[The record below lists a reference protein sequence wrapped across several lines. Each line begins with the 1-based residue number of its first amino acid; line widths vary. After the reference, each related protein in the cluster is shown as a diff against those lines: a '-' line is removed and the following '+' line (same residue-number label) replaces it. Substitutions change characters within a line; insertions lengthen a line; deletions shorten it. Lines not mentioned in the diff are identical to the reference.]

1 MFDSMA
7 ECNYD
12 VHLMETVGEGEKC
25 VDIQLA
31 VEMLHYATVPNAYDV
46 AVLLSGDKDFI
57 PALTLTRQ
65 KGKQVEVV
73 SMRMGCNRALFESP
87 HVKDYDVLFLDDYL
101 DQLIVPL
108 MKDDINAVVSSRS
121 QVPIVLAVTM
131 LKVIYDFLSHVSGGV
146 SSRDIGRYLKNM
158 EIGKSSNMLEQLKDV
173 YGGLRHF
180 LAQHGEEVFLI
191 LDQRLDVTTGA
202 PVGKKDSRDKSFW

>member
-101 DQLIVPL
+101 DQLIVP
-108 MKDDINAVVSSRS
+108 VVSSRS
-121 QVPIVLAVTM
+121 QVPIVSAVTM

-158 EIGKSSNMLEQLKDV
+158 EIGKSRNMLEQLKDV

-191 LDQRLDVTTGA
+191 LDQRLDVTAGA